1 MSQLFCTTTTNCTQT
16 AQSFG
21 PIYSNPNRISGID
34 SKSFIDDTNGGL
46 IKSICRLTHI
56 PIFTYS
62 GIRSIRHLASQLSSS
77 RSLREFSC
85 FSSTFPL
92 AHTHTRT
99 HAHEHVVC
107 ECECVSL
114 VTTMSLEGN
123 ENDATGDVNRNA
135 DVHRRH
141 RLSVEMGKSW
151 PGVRGMGKHGWGVL
165 MQSQTTATETSS

>member
-62 GIRSIRHLASQLSSS
+62 GIRSIRHLASQLISQPKGVF
-77 RSLREFSC
+77 LFFLHFSAG
-85 FSSTFPL
+85 T
-92 AHTHTRT
+92 HTHTPTRMHT
-99 HAHEHVVC
+99 SMLYVNVNVWVLWRQC
-107 ECECVSL
+107 PSKVMK
-114 VTTMSLEGN
+114 TT
-123 ENDATGDVNRNA
+123 
-135 DVHRRH
+135 RRET
-141 RLSVEMGKSW
+141 S
-151 PGVRGMGKHGWGVL
+151 
-165 MQSQTTATETSS
+165 TETLTSTAATACQSKWENPGPG